1 MSVSMKETAITTGS
15 AVSLFM
21 PLWLSWLPAVWQLL
35 VSVLAG
41 LILGL
46 TAYNKIL
53 EIRLKRKEL
62 KDMEQHE

>member
-62 KDMEQHE
+62 KEMEQHE

>member
-1 MSVSMKETAITTGS
+1 MKETAITTGS

-62 KDMEQHE
+62 KEMEQHE

>member
-1 MSVSMKETAITTGS
+1 MSISMKETAITTGS

-21 PLWLSWLPAVWQLL
+21 PLWLSWLPAIWQLL
-35 VSVLAG
+35 ISVLAG

-62 KDMEQHE
+62 KEMEQHE

>member
-1 MSVSMKETAITTGS
+1 MKETAITTGS

>member
-1 MSVSMKETAITTGS
+1 MKETAITTGS

-21 PLWLSWLPAVWQLL
+21 PLWLSWLPALWQLL
-35 VSVLAG
+35 ISVLAG

-62 KDMEQHE
+62 KEMEQHE

>member
-1 MSVSMKETAITTGS
+1 MKETAITTGS

-21 PLWLSWLPAVWQLL
+21 PLWLSWLPVFWQLL

-62 KDMEQHE
+62 NE

>member
-1 MSVSMKETAITTGS
+1 MSISMKETAITTGS

-62 KDMEQHE
+62 KEMEQHE

>member
-1 MSVSMKETAITTGS
+1 MSISMKETAITTGS

>member
-1 MSVSMKETAITTGS
+1 MKETAITTGS

-21 PLWLSWLPAVWQLL
+21 PLWLSWLPAIWQLL
-35 VSVLAG
+35 ISVLAG

-62 KDMEQHE
+62 KEMEQHE